1 MLHADHVQ
9 VIAWALRQK
18 DSIHAA
24 GCELF
29 AITLEVQPSL
39 KVEDVRLM
47 QVETRTCSYCQYA
60 RIPFGDHSYFP
71 TSVHQ
76 LYAACSASLRFCC
89 QIL

>member
-18 DSIHAA
+18 DSSHAA

-39 KVEDVRLM
+39 KVEDVQLM
-47 QVETRTCSYCQYA
+47 QVKTQTCFCSQNA
-60 RIPFGDHSYFP
+60 QIPFEDRSIVSY
-71 TSVHQ
+71 
-76 LYAACSASLRFCC
+76 
-89 QIL
+89 